1 MTEETKTDETKTEE
15 EKKAKGVLGK
25 LQEITPDKD
34 EQVALIGVAVRLGIV
49 VWSGFILTLAY
60 VDLPGFQKQN
70 FDPTFIASVFTGA
83 LSTFGLATAKDKK
96 NGNGVTKED
105 MEAMIAK
112 SNTAQTEQIIR
123 VQTPLT
129 INGAEVVKTD
139 SITNKPVSAPGS
151 VVTRQANEYSIS
163 GNGIATTDGT
173 TDDVLGGLGAA
184 TSGVNSVTFITP
196 SQLEEGQAFSFVNSY
211 TEGDSIE
218 SSIDTGS
225 IPAYSNLTSTS
236 AGDGGDAEIGVG
248 QDGALTLSIGT
259 ATGTTITGQFTTTLE
274 VD

>member
-1 MTEETKTDETKTEE
+1 MD
-15 EKKAKGVLGK
+15 EKKVPTSVDPEKKKGLFKK
-25 LQEITPDKD
+25 LEEITPDKE

-83 LSTFGLATAKDKK
+83 LSTFGLATTKDKK
-96 NGNGVTKED
+96 NNGVSKED

-139 SITNKPVSAPGS
+139 SVTEKPV
-151 VVTRQANEYSIS
+151 
-163 GNGIATTDGT
+163 
-173 TDDVLGGLGAA
+173 
-184 TSGVNSVTFITP
+184 
-196 SQLEEGQAFSFVNSY
+196 
-211 TEGDSIE
+211 
-218 SSIDTGS
+218 
-225 IPAYSNLTSTS
+225 
-236 AGDGGDAEIGVG
+236 
-248 QDGALTLSIGT
+248 
-259 ATGTTITGQFTTTLE
+259 
-274 VD
+274 

>member
-1 MTEETKTDETKTEE
+1 MDDKKVPTSVDP
-15 EKKAKGVLGK
+15 EKKKGLFKK
-25 LQEITPDKD
+25 LEEITPDKD

-49 VWSGFILTLAY
+49 IWSGFILTLAY

-112 SNTAQTEQIIR
+112 SNTTGGEQIIR

-139 SITNKPVSAPGS
+139 P
-151 VVTRQANEYSIS
+151 
-163 GNGIATTDGT
+163 
-173 TDDVLGGLGAA
+173 
-184 TSGVNSVTFITP
+184 
-196 SQLEEGQAFSFVNSY
+196 
-211 TEGDSIE
+211 
-218 SSIDTGS
+218 
-225 IPAYSNLTSTS
+225 
-236 AGDGGDAEIGVG
+236 
-248 QDGALTLSIGT
+248 
-259 ATGTTITGQFTTTLE
+259 ITGKD
-274 VD
+274 VDPVTGRLKE

>member
-1 MTEETKTDETKTEE
+1 MTETPQAKPTKEE
-15 EKKAKGVLGK
+15 EKKGIIGK

-112 SNTAQTEQIIR
+112 NNTTTAEQIIR

-129 INGAEVVKTD
+129 INGAEVV
-139 SITNKPVSAPGS
+139 
-151 VVTRQANEYSIS
+151 
-163 GNGIATTDGT
+163 
-173 TDDVLGGLGAA
+173 
-184 TSGVNSVTFITP
+184 
-196 SQLEEGQAFSFVNSY
+196 
-211 TEGDSIE
+211 
-218 SSIDTGS
+218 
-225 IPAYSNLTSTS
+225 
-236 AGDGGDAEIGVG
+236 
-248 QDGALTLSIGT
+248 T
-259 ATGTTITGQFTTTLE
+259 AQPKVDPITGKD
-274 VD
+274 VDPITGKLQP

>member
-1 MTEETKTDETKTEE
+1 MVDKPTPPFSETKKE
-15 EKKAKGVLGK
+15 EKKGLIGK
-25 LQEITPDKD
+25 LQEISPDKD

-129 INGAEVVKTD
+129 INGAEVVRTD
-139 SITNKPVSAPGS
+139 PITGKD
-151 VVTRQANEYSIS
+151 I
-163 GNGIATTDGT
+163 D
-173 TDDVLGGLGAA
+173 
-184 TSGVNSVTFITP
+184 SVTGKL
-196 SQLEEGQAFSFVNSY
+196 Q
-211 TEGDSIE
+211 
-218 SSIDTGS
+218 
-225 IPAYSNLTSTS
+225 
-236 AGDGGDAEIGVG
+236 
-248 QDGALTLSIGT
+248 
-259 ATGTTITGQFTTTLE
+259 
-274 VD
+274 

>member
-1 MTEETKTDETKTEE
+1 MDDKKVPTSVDP
-15 EKKAKGVLGK
+15 EKKKGLFKK
-25 LQEITPDKD
+25 LEEITPDKD

-49 VWSGFILTLAY
+49 IWSGFILTLAY

-96 NGNGVTKED
+96 NNGVSKED

-139 SITNKPVSAPGS
+139 SVTKKPV
-151 VVTRQANEYSIS
+151 
-163 GNGIATTDGT
+163 
-173 TDDVLGGLGAA
+173 
-184 TSGVNSVTFITP
+184 
-196 SQLEEGQAFSFVNSY
+196 
-211 TEGDSIE
+211 
-218 SSIDTGS
+218 
-225 IPAYSNLTSTS
+225 
-236 AGDGGDAEIGVG
+236 
-248 QDGALTLSIGT
+248 
-259 ATGTTITGQFTTTLE
+259 
-274 VD
+274 

>member
-1 MTEETKTDETKTEE
+1 MVDKPTPPFSETKKE
-15 EKKAKGVLGK
+15 EKKGLIGK
-25 LQEITPDKD
+25 LQEISPDKD

-96 NGNGVTKED
+96 NGNSVSKEE

-129 INGAEVVKTD
+129 INGAEVVRAEPPK
-139 SITNKPVSAPGS
+139 
-151 VVTRQANEYSIS
+151 
-163 GNGIATTDGT
+163 AT
-173 TDDVLGGLGAA
+173 
-184 TSGVNSVTFITP
+184 P
-196 SQLEEGQAFSFVNSY
+196 
-211 TEGDSIE
+211 
-218 SSIDTGS
+218 
-225 IPAYSNLTSTS
+225 PK
-236 AGDGGDAEIGVG
+236 DA
-248 QDGALTLSIGT
+248 
-259 ATGTTITGQFTTTLE
+259 
-274 VD
+274 

>member
-1 MTEETKTDETKTEE
+1 MDDKKVPTSVDP
-15 EKKAKGVLGK
+15 EKKKGLFKK
-25 LQEITPDKD
+25 LEEITPDKE

-83 LSTFGLATAKDKK
+83 LSTFGLATTKDKK
-96 NGNGVTKED
+96 NNGVSKED

-139 SITNKPVSAPGS
+139 SITNNPV
-151 VVTRQANEYSIS
+151 
-163 GNGIATTDGT
+163 
-173 TDDVLGGLGAA
+173 
-184 TSGVNSVTFITP
+184 
-196 SQLEEGQAFSFVNSY
+196 
-211 TEGDSIE
+211 
-218 SSIDTGS
+218 
-225 IPAYSNLTSTS
+225 
-236 AGDGGDAEIGVG
+236 
-248 QDGALTLSIGT
+248 
-259 ATGTTITGQFTTTLE
+259 
-274 VD
+274 

>member
-1 MTEETKTDETKTEE
+1 MAETQTSEAKK
-15 EKKAKGVLGK
+15 EKNPAKGVLGK

-112 SNTAQTEQIIR
+112 SNTTGGEQIIR

-139 SITNKPVSAPGS
+139 P
-151 VVTRQANEYSIS
+151 
-163 GNGIATTDGT
+163 
-173 TDDVLGGLGAA
+173 
-184 TSGVNSVTFITP
+184 
-196 SQLEEGQAFSFVNSY
+196 
-211 TEGDSIE
+211 
-218 SSIDTGS
+218 
-225 IPAYSNLTSTS
+225 
-236 AGDGGDAEIGVG
+236 
-248 QDGALTLSIGT
+248 
-259 ATGTTITGQFTTTLE
+259 ITGKE
-274 VD
+274 VDPVTGKLT

>member
-1 MTEETKTDETKTEE
+1 MADNQTPPPSEIKE
-15 EKKAKGVLGK
+15 EKKKGLLKK
-25 LQEITPDKD
+25 LQDITPDKD
-34 EQVALIGVAVRLGIV
+34 EQVALIGVGVRLGIV

-96 NGNGVTKED
+96 NGNGVSKED

-139 SITNKPVSAPGS
+139 P
-151 VVTRQANEYSIS
+151 
-163 GNGIATTDGT
+163 
-173 TDDVLGGLGAA
+173 
-184 TSGVNSVTFITP
+184 
-196 SQLEEGQAFSFVNSY
+196 
-211 TEGDSIE
+211 
-218 SSIDTGS
+218 
-225 IPAYSNLTSTS
+225 
-236 AGDGGDAEIGVG
+236 
-248 QDGALTLSIGT
+248 
-259 ATGTTITGQFTTTLE
+259 ITGKDIDPVTGRLKE
-274 VD
+274 

>member
-1 MTEETKTDETKTEE
+1 MPEKTEETKPLD
-15 EKKAKGVLGK
+15 KKGKGVLGK

-34 EQVALIGVAVRLGIV
+34 EQVALVGVAVRLGIV

-83 LSTFGLATAKDKK
+83 LSTFGLATTKDKK
-96 NGNGVTKED
+96 NGNGVSKED

-139 SITNKPVSAPGS
+139 P
-151 VVTRQANEYSIS
+151 
-163 GNGIATTDGT
+163 
-173 TDDVLGGLGAA
+173 
-184 TSGVNSVTFITP
+184 
-196 SQLEEGQAFSFVNSY
+196 
-211 TEGDSIE
+211 
-218 SSIDTGS
+218 
-225 IPAYSNLTSTS
+225 
-236 AGDGGDAEIGVG
+236 
-248 QDGALTLSIGT
+248 
-259 ATGTTITGQFTTTLE
+259 ITGRDIDPVTGKLKP
-274 VD
+274 

>member
-1 MTEETKTDETKTEE
+1 MADNQTPPPSEINE
-15 EKKAKGVLGK
+15 EKKKGLFKK
-25 LQEITPDKD
+25 LEEITPDKD

-96 NGNGVTKED
+96 NGNGLTKED

-112 SNTAQTEQIIR
+112 SNTSSGEQIIR

-139 SITNKPVSAPGS
+139 P
-151 VVTRQANEYSIS
+151 
-163 GNGIATTDGT
+163 
-173 TDDVLGGLGAA
+173 
-184 TSGVNSVTFITP
+184 
-196 SQLEEGQAFSFVNSY
+196 
-211 TEGDSIE
+211 
-218 SSIDTGS
+218 
-225 IPAYSNLTSTS
+225 
-236 AGDGGDAEIGVG
+236 
-248 QDGALTLSIGT
+248 
-259 ATGTTITGQFTTTLE
+259 ITGKD
-274 VD
+274 VDPVTGRLKE

>member
-1 MTEETKTDETKTEE
+1 MVDKPTPPFSETKKE
-15 EKKAKGVLGK
+15 EKKGLIGK
-25 LQEITPDKD
+25 LQEISPDKD

-129 INGAEVVKTD
+129 INGAEVVRAEPPK
-139 SITNKPVSAPGS
+139 
-151 VVTRQANEYSIS
+151 
-163 GNGIATTDGT
+163 AT
-173 TDDVLGGLGAA
+173 
-184 TSGVNSVTFITP
+184 P
-196 SQLEEGQAFSFVNSY
+196 
-211 TEGDSIE
+211 
-218 SSIDTGS
+218 
-225 IPAYSNLTSTS
+225 PK
-236 AGDGGDAEIGVG
+236 DA
-248 QDGALTLSIGT
+248 
-259 ATGTTITGQFTTTLE
+259 
-274 VD
+274 

>member
-1 MTEETKTDETKTEE
+1 MADNQTPPPSEIKED
-15 EKKAKGVLGK
+15 KKKGVFGK

-96 NGNGVTKED
+96 NGNGVSKEE

-139 SITNKPVSAPGS
+139 P
-151 VVTRQANEYSIS
+151 
-163 GNGIATTDGT
+163 
-173 TDDVLGGLGAA
+173 
-184 TSGVNSVTFITP
+184 
-196 SQLEEGQAFSFVNSY
+196 
-211 TEGDSIE
+211 
-218 SSIDTGS
+218 
-225 IPAYSNLTSTS
+225 
-236 AGDGGDAEIGVG
+236 
-248 QDGALTLSIGT
+248 
-259 ATGTTITGQFTTTLE
+259 ITGKD
-274 VD
+274 VDPVTGRLT